1 MKKLMFIAAVA
12 LAIGAQASSY
22 TWKAATS
29 YIYTAGDSATKL
41 ASGTAYL
48 FDAGTYSQSALLSAV
63 LGGSDLASI
72 YSANGIATAPAGT
85 VSAGQ
90 VSQSAAFTYNG
101 VPADSTLTTYF
112 AILSGD
118 NLYISSTKDVMA
130 SALET
135 PVPIAFGSQKTA
147 SQAAIITTGS
157 YSGAGW
163 YAAAA
168 VPEPTSGL
176 LMLVGLGALALR
188 RRRA

>member
-48 FDAGTYSQSALLSAV
+48 FDAGTYSQSTLLAAV

-72 YSANGIATAPAGT
+72 YSANGITAAPAGT
-85 VSAGQ
+85 VSSGQ

-101 VPADSTLTTYF
+101 VAAGDTLTTYF

-118 NLYISSTKDVMA
+118 NLYISSTKDVQA
-130 SALET
+130 SALDT
-135 PVPIAFGSQKTA
+135 AVPIAFASQKTA

-157 YSGAGW
+157 FSGAGW
-163 YAAAA
+163 YAAA